1 LSSIKRPDVQ
11 GHNYR
16 SVLSGFLRFLFR
28 SGKEVKLKLKLEAKQ
43 QIAEDLHDRLA
54 KSVIIVLTDYKGL
67 DVTSINDLRRKL
79 RESNI
84 EYQVVKNTLLVRA
97 AEDTEVALIKDHFKG
112 PSAVAISYDDPVAP
126 AKVLTQFAKDNGK
139 LEIKVGVLNG
149 KVLDAQAIKALATL
163 PSREVLLAQFLSTL
177 NAVPTSFVRV
187 LAEVPRSL
195 VNVLTAIK
203 DQKEAA

>member
-1 LSSIKRPDVQ
+1 
-11 GHNYR
+11 
-16 SVLSGFLRFLFR
+16 
-28 SGKEVKLKLKLEAKQ
+28 LKLEAKQ
-43 QIAEDLHDRLA
+43 KITEDLHERLA

-79 RESNI
+79 REANI

-126 AKVLTQFAKDNGK
+126 AKVLTQFAKDNDK

-149 KVLDAQAIKALATL
+149 KVLDLQAIKALATL
-163 PSREVLLAQFLSTL
+163 PSKEVMLAHLLSTI

-195 VNVLTAIK
+195 LNVLTAIK
-203 DQKEAA
+203 DQKEEKEAA

>member
-1 LSSIKRPDVQ
+1 M
-11 GHNYR
+11 
-16 SVLSGFLRFLFR
+16 
-28 SGKEVKLKLKLEAKQ
+28 KLETKQ
-43 QIAEDLHDRLA
+43 QITEDLHDRFA
-54 KSVIIVLTDYKGL
+54 RSAIIVLTDYKGL
-67 DVTSINDLRRKL
+67 DVTSINELRRKL

-97 AEDTEVALIKDHFKG
+97 AEGTDIALIKDHFKG

-126 AKVLTQFAKDNGK
+126 AKVLTQFAKDNNK

-149 KVLDAQAIKALATL
+149 KVLDVQAIKALATL
-163 PSREVLLAQFLSTL
+163 PSKEVMLALLLSTI

-195 VNVLTAIK
+195 LNVLTAIK
-203 DQKEAA
+203 DQKEEKEAA

>member
-1 LSSIKRPDVQ
+1 M
-11 GHNYR
+11 
-16 SVLSGFLRFLFR
+16 
-28 SGKEVKLKLKLEAKQ
+28 KLEAKQ
-43 QIAEDLHDRLA
+43 IITEDLHDRFA
-54 KSVIIVLTDYKGL
+54 RSAIIVLTDYKGL

-79 RESNI
+79 REANI

-126 AKVLTQFAKDNGK
+126 AKVLTQFAKDNDK

-149 KVLDAQAIKALATL
+149 KVLDAQAIKALALL
-163 PSREVLLAQFLSTL
+163 PSREVMLAQLLATL
-177 NAVPTSFVRV
+177 NAVPSSFVRV
-187 LAEVPRSL
+187 LAEVPRSM

>member
-1 LSSIKRPDVQ
+1 
-11 GHNYR
+11 
-16 SVLSGFLRFLFR
+16 
-28 SGKEVKLKLKLEAKQ
+28 
-43 QIAEDLHDRLA
+43 
-54 KSVIIVLTDYKGL
+54 LTDYKGL
-67 DVTSINDLRRKL
+67 DVAAINDLRRKL
-79 RESNI
+79 RESDI
-84 EYQVVKNTLLVRA
+84 EYQVVKNTLLARA

-149 KVLDAQAIKALATL
+149 KVLDAQAIKALALL
-163 PSREVLLAQFLSTL
+163 PSREVMLAQLLATL

-195 VNVLTAIK
+195 LNVLTALK

>member
-1 LSSIKRPDVQ
+1 MRLD
-11 GHNYR
+11 
-16 SVLSGFLRFLFR
+16 
-28 SGKEVKLKLKLEAKQ
+28 AKQ
-43 QIAEDLHDRLA
+43 QITENLHDRFA
-54 KSVIIVLTDYKGL
+54 RSAIIVVTNYIGL
-67 DVTSINDLRRKL
+67 DVAAMNDLRRRL
-79 RESNI
+79 RAEAI

-97 AEDTEVALIKDHFKG
+97 AADTEADLIKEYFKG

-126 AKVLTQFAKDNGK
+126 AKVLTQFAKENSK

-149 KVLDAQAIKALATL
+149 KVLDFNAVKELATL
-163 PSREVLLAQFLSTL
+163 PSKEVMLAQFLAVL

-195 VNVLTAIK
+195 LNVLTAIK